1 MRYNPQAIE
10 AKWRKRWLAARTYE
24 PDFKRA
30 KKPYYLL
37 MMFPYPSAEGLHI
50 GGVRTFTGIDVFGRF
65 MRMRGYDVFEPIGLD
80 GFGIHSENFA
90 LKTGR
95 HPMKLAEVTEKNFYR
110 QLGAIGNG
118 FAWEERLETYDPGYY
133 KWTQWI
139 FVEMFRKGLAYRK
152 KSAVNWCPSCKTVL
166 ADEQVIAG
174 ECERCG
180 TKVEKKDLEQWFF
193 RITDYAERLLNNLE
207 KIDWAEKVKNAQR
220 NWIGRSEGAEIDFDI
235 PDNANYVLIHGYKGS
250 PQRNFF
256 PWLKAELERRGHR
269 VTAVSLPN
277 PANPDVMEQVQH
289 VIAHA
294 SFDENTVLLG
304 HSLGTMVALKV
315 AEQLKQPI
323 AKLILA
329 AGFISPR
336 SNEHREFAK
345 KFDWKFDFAKI
356 RANARDITVLRDT
369 GDSVVVPDRVWGL
382 HRAVGGRL
390 VDFKAEG
397 EHICG
402 EIEPM
407 VLEACLERI
416 KVFTTRS
423 DTLFG
428 ATYLVLGPEHPFMQN
443 AKRKIQNW
451 KEVEAYLEKA
461 KAKTDDERIAEGKE
475 KTGVELKGVTAVNP
489 TTNELIPV
497 WVADYVLGNVGTGAI
512 MAVPAHDQ
520 RDLDFAK
527 KFKLP
532 VLTVVE
538 PVTGEPRGGEE
549 FRKSIVAFVEDPA
562 TGEVLTLDWGAKA
575 GGTLLVGGGI
585 EGSEDPIEAARRE
598 IAEETGYTNLKFIA
612 TSERMHHH
620 YVAVSKGNIARR
632 IEAVGL
638 HFQLIDRKQMKP
650 APDKTEHGTFNA
662 RWLKKTE
669 AGRAITDPLHR
680 YVFKKF
686 AEGLAYTGPG
696 LLTHSGEFDGMP
708 SEQAKA
714 AIAAFARGRRVVQ
727 YRLRDWLLSRQRY
740 WGPPI
745 PMIFCDACA
754 KKKKGERPDMPGW
767 YAVAVKD
774 LPVKLPFL
782 KDFRPTGT
790 AASPLAASKSFARV
804 RCLGCKA
811 WARRETDVTDTFL
824 DSAWYYLRYPST
836 RATRAKQAPW
846 DPAITKQ
853 WLPVNMYIGG
863 VEHSV
868 LHLLYAR
875 FLGMVFHDW
884 GLVPFEEPF
893 TRFRAH
899 GLVTKDGTK
908 MSKSKGN
915 VVNPDDYLTAY
926 GSDALRMHLAFLA
939 PLEQGG
945 SFNDTGVRG
954 ITRFLERVWKF
965 YDGAKFAAKTDG
977 ALARAVHQTI
987 AKVTKDTEALQYN
1000 TAISALMMLL
1010 NAFAERR
1017 VSVSRSD
1024 ALVFLQL
1031 IAPFAPHLA
1040 EELWAGLKQKGS
1052 IHRSEWP
1059 EADVERLVSATATV
1073 VVQVNGKV
1081 RDRIEIP
1088 LGLGEAE
1095 IRSRVLGLEK
1105 VKAQLGGRE
1114 PKKFIYVPG
1123 RIASIVI

>member
-1 MRYNPQAIE
+1 MRYDPKNIE

-30 KKPYYLL
+30 KRPYYLL

-50 GGVRTFTGIDVFGRF
+50 GGVRTFTGVDIFGRF
-65 MRMRGYDVFEPIGLD
+65 MRMRGHDVFEPIGLD

-90 LKTGR
+90 LKTER
-95 HPMKLAEVTEKNFYR
+95 HPMKLAAITEKNFYR
-110 QLGAIGNG
+110 QLGAIGNVL
-118 FAWEERLETYDPGYY
+118 AREDRLETYDPNYCR
-133 KWTQWI
+133 WTQWI
-139 FVEMFRKGLAYRK
+139 FAEMFRKGLAYRK

-269 VTAVSLPN
+269 VTAVSLPT

-382 HRAVGGRL
+382 HRAVGGLL

-489 TTNELIPV
+489 TTNEVIPV

-585 EGSEDPIEAARRE
+585 EGSEDPIEDARRE
-598 IAEETGYTNLKFIA
+598 IAEGTGYTNLKFIA
-612 TSERMHHH
+612 TSERIHHH
-620 YVAVSKGNIARR
+620 YVAVAKGSIARR

-638 HFQLIDRKQMKP
+638 NFQLIDRKQMKP
-650 APDKTEHGTFNA
+650 APDNVERGKFSV
-662 RWLKKTE
+662 RWMKNSE
-669 AGRAITDPLHR
+669 ASRAITDPLHR
-680 YVFKKF
+680 YVLQRF
-686 AEGLAYTGPG
+686 AEGRAYTGAG
-696 LLTHSGEFDGMP
+696 ILTHSGQFDGMP
-708 SEQAKA
+708 SGRANA
-714 AIAAFARGRRVVQ
+714 AITEFVRGRRG
-727 YRLRDWLLSRQRY
+727 R
-740 WGPPI
+740 
-745 PMIFCDACA
+745 
-754 KKKKGERPDMPGW
+754 
-767 YAVAVKD
+767 
-774 LPVKLPFL
+774 
-782 KDFRPTGT
+782 
-790 AASPLAASKSFARV
+790 
-804 RCLGCKA
+804 
-811 WARRETDVTDTFL
+811 
-824 DSAWYYLRYPST
+824 
-836 RATRAKQAPW
+836 
-846 DPAITKQ
+846 
-853 WLPVNMYIGG
+853 
-863 VEHSV
+863 
-868 LHLLYAR
+868 
-875 FLGMVFHDW
+875 
-884 GLVPFEEPF
+884 
-893 TRFRAH
+893 
-899 GLVTKDGTK
+899 
-908 MSKSKGN
+908 
-915 VVNPDDYLTAY
+915 
-926 GSDALRMHLAFLA
+926 GSD
-939 PLEQGG
+939 
-945 SFNDTGVRG
+945 
-954 ITRFLERVWKF
+954 
-965 YDGAKFAAKTDG
+965 
-977 ALARAVHQTI
+977 
-987 AKVTKDTEALQYN
+987 
-1000 TAISALMMLL
+1000 
-1010 NAFAERR
+1010 
-1017 VSVSRSD
+1017 
-1024 ALVFLQL
+1024 
-1031 IAPFAPHLA
+1031 
-1040 EELWAGLKQKGS
+1040 
-1052 IHRSEWP
+1052 
-1059 EADVERLVSATATV
+1059 
-1073 VVQVNGKV
+1073 
-1081 RDRIEIP
+1081 
-1088 LGLGEAE
+1088 
-1095 IRSRVLGLEK
+1095 
-1105 VKAQLGGRE
+1105 
-1114 PKKFIYVPG
+1114 
-1123 RIASIVI
+1123 